1 MGQRDRHSRRHRPV
15 VRAQPPVGVGPDRA
29 ALACSPRSA
38 PFCTLSFLGLG
49 LSTLAVSVAAGWA
62 AVGRDSGRRAGRWR
76 PRRAN
81 VGTFGTLWVV
91 QYLLLDRVLFAHR
104 APAPVTA
111 LPDRSVRAIRRVR
124 WPRVRQALSRDPRLR
139 LVIGL
144 VVLLT
149 VGLALFG
156 VRHLRPLRALGVP
169 APRRLR
175 SAAPSRSSTVS
186 STSPPAWAP
195 PSAAGR
201 LPGEG
206 RRAGAAAGPG
216 RRSGRT
222 RSCGRQSGTVL
233 ATISTRP
240 RPRRGCRRPCR
251 RPVRRG
257 ALFTVGSA
265 SGSGEFRVLVV
276 SSPEGTTVIAVPT
289 TEVTKSLHQLVLI
302 EAAAAAVLLLVL
314 SAGSWLILRRGL
326 RPLERMA
333 GTARS
338 ITAGDLS
345 QRVSRR
351 PGRREVG
358 ELGLALNT
366 MLDDIEEAFKQQ
378 EETERRL
385 RQFLADASH
394 ELRTPL
400 TSIQGFAE
408 LFRLS
413 GDDAPR
419 RPADDPPAH
428 RGGVGADAG
437 AGRGPA
443 AARPARPDR
452 ARPSAAPSTSPCSPP
467 TRAATPSPTRPTGRS
482 PSTRPSRSWCP
493 ATRPISARRS
503 PTWSPTRSGTRRRGR
518 RSRSAPRSKAGQ
530 RWWQVRDHGAGLD
543 DEALAHVFDRFW
555 QADKARSGT
564 GAGLGLAIVASIAG
578 EHAGTVTAA
587 NAPDGGA
594 VFTLRLPLDP
604 ERVTPRLRPAAHPPE
619 VPGGLEGVP
628 RAL

>member
-1 MGQRDRHSRRHRPV
+1 VSLGTY
-15 VRAQPPVGVGPDRA
+15 AQ
-29 ALACSPRSA
+29 
-38 PFCTLSFLGLG
+38 
-49 LSTLAVSVAAGWA
+49 
-62 AVGRDSGRRAGRWR
+62 
-76 PRRAN
+76 
-81 VGTFGTLWVV
+81 
-91 QYLLLDRVLFAHR
+91 
-104 APAPVTA
+104 
-111 LPDRSVRAIRRVR
+111 
-124 WPRVRQALSRDPRLR
+124 
-139 LVIGL
+139 
-144 VVLLT
+144 
-149 VGLALFG
+149 
-156 VRHLRPLRALGVP
+156 
-169 APRRLR
+169 LR
-175 SAAPSRSSTVS
+175 SKS
-186 STSPPAWAP
+186 
-195 PSAAGR
+195 
-201 LPGEG
+201 
-206 RRAGAAAGPG
+206 GA
-216 RRSGRT
+216 
-222 RSCGRQSGTVL
+222 VL
-233 ATISTRP
+233 ATIDTTSTTP
-240 RPRRGCRRPCR
+240 RLPSTLPAPGPTGR
-251 RPVRRG
+251 
-257 ALFTVGSA
+257 LFTVGSA

-289 TEVTKSLHQLVLI
+289 TEVTKSLHKLVFI
-302 EAAAAAVLLLVL
+302 EASAAAVLLLVL

-345 QRVSRR
+345 QRVSEAG
-351 PGRREVG
+351 PTEVG

-378 EETERRL
+378 EDTERRL

-413 GDDAPR
+413 GDDARVDLPTILR
-419 RPADDPPAH
+419 RIEEESARMRVLVEDLLLLARLDQTRETE
-428 RGGVGADAG
+428 RGPVDLAVIAADACSD
-437 AGRGPA
+437 AVA
-443 AARPARPDR
+443 HAPDR
-452 ARPSAAPSTSPCSPP
+452 PITLDAPQPVVVSGDEAHLRQAVANLVTNAVQHTSPGTAIRVSAKLEGG
-467 TRAATPSPTRPTGRS
+467 AAVVE
-482 PSTRPSRSWCP
+482 
-493 ATRPISARRS
+493 
-503 PTWSPTRSGTRRRGR
+503 
-518 RSRSAPRSKAGQ
+518 
-530 RWWQVRDHGAGLD
+530 VRDHGAGLD
-543 DEALAHVFDRFW
+543 DEALGHVFDRFW